1 MMQDEAELTMNMD
14 DKKDEVT
21 QELLK
26 VDVSR

>member
-14 DKKDEVT
+14 DKKEEDT

>member
-14 DKKDEVT
+14 DKREEDT

>member
-14 DKKDEVT
+14 DKKDEDT

>member
-1 MMQDEAELTMNMD
+1 MMQDEAELTMTMD
-14 DKKDEVT
+14 DKREEDT